1 MNFDPNQKT
10 QDKLTSKILIE
21 HALAKCSLQK
31 EVALTIGA
39 EETRVSEWKKQKSRM
54 PTDVANKVI
63 EAYGSPVSAKGQYIS
78 DSKFVATLLDLKE
91 YLTTNH
97 NFQVSRL
104 LEPIIQSLKWI
115 YFPDRESSDSVT
127 IIDIK
132 INDFLNDARVIDHAI
147 QMVKCWTARERHW
160 TVCDEFK
167 LRFEDLDRTRN
178 IEGQESSIRMLI
190 SEFGL
195 DEEFK
200 DLASSK
206 HNCASDLD
214 KLTVVIYICAA
225 IKSTSDVKECLL
237 VSWNNKNGRYE
248 YEEQTSELV
257 ISGEILVND
266 NYFDKEVLI
275 FEKDKNMEPDY
286 SNELLPYLKLLNTWL
301 SRNINKVPLHLSRSM
316 IRPYIDDSR
325 RELFTKIDRLQ
336 VFYDKSRSCFTV
348 SITINSINEIN
359 DLYRN
364 PSSSLVLTDIS
375 TQELLN
381 EVIPT
386 LHSLHSSSVT
396 IDWALSGVGTKG
408 KLANM
413 GVMIPGAII
422 I

>member
-31 EVALTIGA
+31 EVALIIGA

-54 PTDVANKVI
+54 PTDIANKVI
-63 EAYGSPVSAKGQYIS
+63 EAYGSPISAKGKYIS
-78 DSKFVATLLDLKE
+78 DAKFVATPLDLKE

-97 NFQVSRL
+97 SFQVSRL

-132 INDFLNDARVIDHAI
+132 INDFLNDARVIEHAT

-160 TVCDEFK
+160 NDCEEFK
-167 LRFEDLDRTRN
+167 LRFEDLDRNRN

-190 SEFGL
+190 NEFGL

-206 HNCASDLD
+206 HNCVSDLN

-237 VSWNNKNGRYE
+237 VSWINKAGRYV

-257 ISGEILVND
+257 ISGEILVNED
-266 NYFDKEVLI
+266 YFDKEVLI
-275 FEKDKNMEPDY
+275 FEKDKNTEPDY
-286 SNELLPYLKLLNTWL
+286 INELLPYLKLLNTWL
-301 SRNINKVPLHLSRSM
+301 SRNIEKVPLHLKRSM
-316 IRPYIDDSR
+316 IRPYIDDPR

-348 SITINSINEIN
+348 SITINSIHEIN

-375 TQELLN
+375 TKELLN

-386 LHSLHSSSVT
+386 FHSLHSSSVV
-396 IDWALSGVGTKG
+396 IDWAFSAVGTKG